1 MSETRTRRARD
12 SRLRSPARFSRAHAL
27 FAQNVPIANVKK
39 LGELKGVT
47 VEVGEGLPHDYLNM
61 NKDGDLTS
69 SETIEYLVGYAE
81 TRLSNL
87 P

>member
-1 MSETRTRRARD
+1 M
-12 SRLRSPARFSRAHAL
+12 
-27 FAQNVPIANVKK
+27 VPIANVKK

-81 TRLSNL
+81 TKLNNL

>member
-1 MSETRTRRARD
+1 M
-12 SRLRSPARFSRAHAL
+12 
-27 FAQNVPIANVKK
+27 VPIANVKK

-61 NKDGDLTS
+61 NKPDDKNTS
-69 SETIEYLVGYAE
+69 NTTIEHLMKIFVE
-81 TRLSNL
+81 PRLEAQSKK